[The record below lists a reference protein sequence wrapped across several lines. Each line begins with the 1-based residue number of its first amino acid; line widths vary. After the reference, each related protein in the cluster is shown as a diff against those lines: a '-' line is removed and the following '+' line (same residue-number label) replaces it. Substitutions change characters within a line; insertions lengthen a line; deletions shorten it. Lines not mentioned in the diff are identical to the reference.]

1 MSRCWIKKVAID
13 LIEMMVHNFYVA
25 DIKLNLIIHI
35 FN

>member
-25 DIKLNLIIHI
+25 DIKLNFITSI